1 MRHKYLSG
9 EVRKITNAITPMLAK
24 EVDEPFDDKDWI
36 YEIKWDGYRA
46 IGEVNKKKVKLY
58 SRNANTFINAYPI
71 IVAQLKKLN
80 IQAVLDGE
88 VVVIDENGKSNFQ
101 FLQQYLNGTQYPI
114 EYRVF
119 DVLSI
124 NGQNTCDLPLI
135 ERKKLLKKLL
145 PKNTVIKYSDH
156 IVAKGIDFFIS
167 AVKNDLEGIMAKKA
181 DSLYLPGVRTSDW
194 LKMKH
199 HKTLEAV
206 VAGFTEPTGSRKNF
220 GALVLGMWN
229 GKTLEYVGHTGSGFD
244 TKGIVEMSKLLKPLI
259 QSASPFKEKVKTNT
273 PVTWVKPFLVAEIK
287 YTERTTEGHLRHPI
301 FLRLREDKKSKQIT
315 TKSVEP
321 VITKQSMKKAA
332 KKTAAKKV
340 VAKKIKSASKK
351 GVPISKKEKK
361 SSKEPELS
369 FGKIKV
375 KTTHLDKVFWPEE
388 KITKGDVINYYQS
401 ISEYILPY
409 LKDRPESLK
418 RNPNGIKEFGFFQKD
433 AGIEAP
439 NWVKSKSLYSESANK
454 DIAYILCNDAAT
466 LAYLNNLGC
475 IEINPWHSTIQK
487 LDNPDY
493 MIIDLDPA
501 EKNTF
506 NQVIEVANV
515 VHSVLQKIGAPSYC
529 KTSGAT
535 GLHIYV
541 PTQKK
546 YTYDQLKDFAHL
558 ICIHVQE
565 ELPGF
570 TSLIRNLKQRGNK
583 MIYLDHLQNRRGQTI
598 SSVFSLRPKEG
609 ATVSMPLN
617 WKEVKPG
624 LSPRDFTIH
633 NALKEIKK
641 RKDIFTPVLGK
652 GIDLMKCLKV
662 LDK

>member
-9 EVRKITNAITPMLAK
+9 EIRKVKDPITPMLAK
-24 EVDEPFDDKDWI
+24 EIDKPFDDKKWI

-46 IGEVNKKKVKLY
+46 IADVNRKDIKLY
-58 SRNANTFINAYPI
+58 SRNGNTFINAYPI
-71 IVAQLKKLN
+71 VVAELKKLN
-80 IQAVLDGE
+80 IQAILDGE

-101 FLQQYLNGTQYPI
+101 FLQQYLNGMQYPI

-124 NGQNTCDLPLI
+124 KGKSTCSLPLI
-135 ERKKLLKKLL
+135 ERKKLLKQLL
-145 PKNTVIKYSDH
+145 TKNNVIKYSDH
-156 IVAKGIDFFIS
+156 IVAKGIDFFNS

-181 DSLYLPGVRTSDW
+181 DSLYFPGVRTSDW
-194 LKMKH
+194 LKIKH

-206 VAGFTEPTGSRKNF
+206 IAGFTEPTGSRKNF

-229 GKTLEYVGHTGSGFD
+229 DKTLEYVGHTGSGFD
-244 TKGIVEMSKLLKPLI
+244 TKGIVEMSKLLKPLV
-259 QSASPFKEKVKTNT
+259 QSTSPFKKKIKTNT
-273 PVTWVKPFLVAEIK
+273 PVTWVKPVLVAEIK

-315 TKSVEP
+315 TKSIEP
-321 VITKQSMKKAA
+321 IITKQSMKQAV
-332 KKTAAKKV
+332 KKS
-340 VAKKIKSASKK
+340 VAKITKSIPKK
-351 GVPISKKEKK
+351 GYSSKKEKN
-361 SSKEPELS
+361 SSKETELI

-375 KTTHLDKVFWPEE
+375 NATNLSKIFWPED

-439 NWVKSKSLYSESANK
+439 AWVKSKSLYSESANK

-475 IEINPWHSTIQK
+475 IEINPWHSTVQK

-515 VHSVLQKIGAPSYC
+515 VHSLLTEIGAPSYC

-558 ICIHVQE
+558 ICIHAQE
-565 ELPGF
+565 QLPSF

-624 LSPRDFTIH
+624 LSPQDFTIH